1 MNWFCI
7 NTIDSINLV
16 LSSIAIGLSVIIIVW
31 ISWLIRNKDK

>member
-1 MNWFCI
+1 MNLFCI

-16 LSSIAIGLSVIIIVW
+16 LSSVAIGLSVIIIVW

>member
-16 LSSIAIGLSVIIIVW
+16 LSSVAIGLSVIIIVW

>member
-16 LSSIAIGLSVIIIVW
+16 LSSVAIGLSVIIIAW